1 MKNKLITL
9 SIISTLL
16 SMLNACETGVYI
28 RGDHHYY
35 HDAQYRVINWGYT
48 TGDPLLNAGYYGNFY
63 SSASP
68 YGSNPP
74 IIQESEGAIGQ

>member
-16 SMLNACETGVYI
+16 SMLNACETGLFT
-28 RGDHHYY
+28 RSDHYESGT
-35 HDAQYRVINWGYT
+35 QYRVINWGYT